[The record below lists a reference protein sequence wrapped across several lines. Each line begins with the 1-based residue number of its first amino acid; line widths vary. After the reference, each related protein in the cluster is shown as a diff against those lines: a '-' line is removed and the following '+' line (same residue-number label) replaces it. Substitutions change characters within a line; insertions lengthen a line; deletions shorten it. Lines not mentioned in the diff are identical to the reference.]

1 MRTIHSTR
9 QIGETATSAPA
20 GRFGIAVSRFNREI
34 TQCLLDGARQALAN
48 AGVPEEQVAV
58 VEVPGAFELPLAA
71 RWLVRG
77 GRCNGVVC
85 LGCVIRGDTDHYD
98 HICRAAADGIAR
110 VGLEDGV
117 PVTFG
122 VLTAHTREQA
132 EARAGGALGNLGA
145 DSART
150 LLTMVAIRQTIQ
162 TGAGN

>member
-1 MRTIHSTR
+1 MRTAPQTR
-9 QIGETATSAPA
+9 ESAVSAPT
-20 GRFGIAVSRFNREI
+20 GRFGIAASRFNREI
-34 TQCLLDGARQALAN
+34 TQHLLDGARQALAD
-48 AGVPEEQVAV
+48 AGVRADRVTV

-71 RWLVRG
+71 RWLVRA
-77 GRCNGVVC
+77 GRCDGVVC
-85 LGCVIRGDTDHYD
+85 VGCVIRGDTDHYE
-98 HICRAAADGIAR
+98 HICRAAVDGIAR

-150 LLTMVAIRQTIQ
+150 MLTMVAIRQTIQ
-162 TGAGN
+162 TGAAD